1 MFVFIGMMEHG
12 PALVAL
18 LYLPIAV
25 MILLI
30 GLDFGDQQG
39 YPAASRFMAGFR
51 SAGGGTKLAALLM
64 AMVAVVHLS
73 LIPAHSGDPVTALL
87 FGLDGIA
94 LAAVALA
101 AVAGL
106 RHWRPAA
113 AALLVGSMVAYAFY
127 LMAGRETADVIGGA
141 TKLVE
146 LGALL
151 VIVIRPVDRFVSVMS
166 RYGSQ

>member
-1 MFVFIGMMEHG
+1 MMEHG
-12 PALVAL
+12 SALVAL
-18 LYLPIAV
+18 LYLPIAI

-30 GLDFGDQQG
+30 GLDFGDRQG

-51 SAGGGTKLAALLM
+51 AAGGGTKLAALLM
-64 AMVAVVHLS
+64 AMTAAVHLA
-73 LIPAHSGDPVTALL
+73 LIPAHSGEPVTAAL

-94 LAAVALA
+94 LTAVALA

-113 AALLVGSMVAYAFY
+113 AALLVGSSVAYVAY
-127 LMAGRETADVIGGA
+127 LVAGLETADVIGVA

-146 LGALL
+146 MGALL